1 MFVRFRGEKSGGFAR
16 FCRLPQRKKEV
27 DMKRFMDKDFLLSNP
42 TAIRLYHDY
51 AENMPIIDYHCHLSP
66 KEIAEN
72 KPFRNITHLFLGGDH
87 YKWRFMASVGVDDK
101 YIRGDGY
108 DYEKFICYAKAI
120 STAIGNPLYHWT
132 HLELKRVFGISE
144 VLNENT
150 APAIWQRCNQLLA
163 TEDYLPRHLIERF
176 NVKVVCTTD
185 DPVDSLEY
193 HEMLAKDE
201 SFSVKVLPTFRPDKA
216 VKINL
221 DGFTDYVKKLSQVS
235 GIEIQGVLNL
245 VRALENRAEFFAMHG
260 CRISDHALDT
270 VPYEEDCEKL
280 AEIAFDKAMRGEKLS
295 QTEVDG
301 YRTFLMIELGRI
313 YNRIGWAQQYHMN
326 AQRNNNTLM
335 YQKYGVDIGFDS
347 ISDAA
352 ISEKLCKLLD
362 AQDKQHCL
370 PKTIL
375 YSLNP
380 AANYILGT
388 AIGNFQTQGG
398 IAGKMQF
405 GSAWWFCDQRDGME
419 EQMRVLAALG
429 SLSCF
434 VGMLTDSRSFV
445 SYPRHEY
452 FRRILCNIIGTWV
465 ENGEYPDD
473 YEALK
478 TIVQGICYY
487 NAEKY
492 FNF

>member
-1 MFVRFRGEKSGGFAR
+1 MR
-16 FCRLPQRKKEV
+16 CH
-27 DMKRFMDKDFLLSNP
+27 MKRFMDEDFLLSNP
-42 TAIRLYHDY
+42 TACKLYHDY
-51 AENMPIIDYHCHLSP
+51 AENMPIIDYHCHLVP

-101 YIRGDGY
+101 FTRGDG
-108 DYEKFICYAKAI
+108 DEYEKFMYYAKAI
-120 STAIGNPLYHWT
+120 SVAIGNPLYHWT

-144 VLNENT
+144 PLNEKT
-150 APAIWQRCNQLLA
+150 APEIWEKCNALLA
-163 TEDYLPRHLIERF
+163 TPDYLPRRLIERF

-185 DPVDSLEY
+185 DPIDTLEY
-193 HEMLAKDE
+193 HEALAKDK
-201 SFSVKVLPTFRPDKA
+201 SFKVKVLPTFRPDKA

-221 DGFTDYVKKLSQVS
+221 EGFAEYIGKLSAAS
-235 GIEIQGVLNL
+235 GIEIKDVEDV
-245 VRALENRAEFFAMHG
+245 VRALKDRAAFFAAHG
-260 CRISDHALDT
+260 CKISDHALDT
-270 VPYEEDCEKL
+270 VPFEGVSR
-280 AEIAFDKAMRGEKLS
+280 IAADKAFKKALQGEKLN
-295 QTEVDG
+295 TVEVDQ
-301 YRTFLMIELGRI
+301 YRTYIMVALGEI
-313 YNRIGWAQQYHMN
+313 YYDLGWAQQYHMN
-326 AQRNNNTLM
+326 AQRNNNGPM
-335 YQKYGVDIGFDS
+335 YRKYGADVGFDS

-352 ISEKLCKLLD
+352 ISEKLCALMN
-362 AQDKQHCL
+362 AQEEKGML

-398 IAGKMQF
+398 IAGKIQF
-405 GSAWWFCDQRDGME
+405 GSAWWFCDQKDGMQ
-419 EQMRVLAALG
+419 EQMSILAALG
-429 SLSCF
+429 SLSSF

-452 FRRILCNIIGTWV
+452 FRRILCNMLGTWV
-465 ENGEYPDD
+465 ENGEYPADMD
-473 YEALK
+473 ALK

-487 NAEKY
+487 NAERY

>member
-1 MFVRFRGEKSGGFAR
+1 
-16 FCRLPQRKKEV
+16 
-27 DMKRFMDKDFLLSNP
+27 MDEEFLLSNP
-42 TAIRLYHDY
+42 TASKLYHDY
-51 AENMPIIDYHCHLSP
+51 AENMPIIDYHCHLVP

-87 YKWRFMASVGVDDK
+87 YKWRFMASIGIDDK
-101 YIRGDGY
+101 FIRGDG
-108 DYEKFICYAKAI
+108 DEYEKFLCYARAI
-120 STAIGNPLYHWT
+120 SVAIGNPLYHWT

-144 VLNENT
+144 PLNEKS
-150 APAIWQRCNQLLA
+150 APEIWKKCNALLA
-163 TEDYLPRHLIERF
+163 TEDYLPRRLIERF

-185 DPVDSLEY
+185 DPIDSLEY
-193 HEMLAKDE
+193 HEMLAKDD
-201 SFSVKVLPTFRPDKA
+201 SFKVKVLPTFRPDKA

-221 DGFTDYVKKLSQVS
+221 EGFKDYIEKLSKASRIAIAHVDDVVS
-235 GIEIQGVLNL
+235 ALKD
-245 VRALENRAEFFAMHG
+245 RAAFFAAHG

-270 VPYEEDCEKL
+270 VPYEEVSTAD
-280 AEIAFDKAMRGEKLS
+280 ADRAFAKAMKGEKLNA
-295 QTEVDG
+295 TEIDQ
-301 YRTFLMIELGRI
+301 YRTYIMIALGEIYYEL
-313 YNRIGWAQQYHMN
+313 GWAQQYHMN
-326 AQRNNNTLM
+326 AQRNNNGPM
-335 YQKYGVDIGFDS
+335 YRKYGADVGFDS

-352 ISEKLCKLLD
+352 ISEKLCALLN
-362 AQDKQHCL
+362 AQEEKGML

-398 IAGKMQF
+398 IAGKIQF
-405 GSAWWFCDQRDGME
+405 GSAWWFCDQKDGMQ
-419 EQMRVLAALG
+419 EQMSILAALG
-429 SLSCF
+429 SLSSF

-452 FRRILCNIIGTWV
+452 FRRILCNMLGTWV
-465 ENGEYPDD
+465 ENGEYPADMD
-473 YEALK
+473 TLK

-492 FNF
+492 FQF